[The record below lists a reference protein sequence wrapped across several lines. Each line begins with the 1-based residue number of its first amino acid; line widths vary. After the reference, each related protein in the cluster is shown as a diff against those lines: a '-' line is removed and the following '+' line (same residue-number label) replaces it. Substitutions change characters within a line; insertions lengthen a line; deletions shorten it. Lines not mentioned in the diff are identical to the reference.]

1 MPGSIDFRDN
11 LIVDR
16 NNPVL
21 VQKAWR
27 DYDKRGWAHLGVPH
41 GEDALTWNVFRSLD
55 LDPAGREVIQAFFG
69 LASPV
74 EEVLFWSCDP
84 DGEAEAQQ
92 TLGILLRGLDGQQGG
107 TMTEPDLV
115 ILTTAEVCFVE
126 CKAKPS
132 RFPWVA
138 KAPRPGSAGAGTVAV
153 EGEEEETE
161 KGEAEGAPTEGQPE
175 DEKGWTSR
183 WRAYR
188 ADDRIGMTLPRTPTT
203 PDWAVYQLVRNAV
216 YARLLAR
223 ELRKE
228 RAMVVSLVSRL
239 QWALFPATTEEQYAH
254 FRARCGDIVGDLRF
268 WEDLQDLLPDGPAAK
283 LAQTVEAMEA
293 LIDGDISAR
302 INMLR
307 SKTPEKRRASET
319 TMNRLRAGLLLP
331 HAANLVT
338 CLGISHAADIQGTV
352 SGILAAMSAA
362 ALPALVQGLAK
373 SNTERRLACLE
384 LLTRLGPAAAG
395 AAPTLQALVATP
407 KLSTAVKAAA
417 RDALAAMA
425 APPPVVGT

>member
-55 LDPAGREVIQAFFG
+55 LAPAGREVIQAFFS

-74 EEVLFWSCDP
+74 EEVLFWGCDP
-84 DGEAEAQQ
+84 DCEAEAQQ

-107 TMTEPDLV
+107 TLTEPDLV

-132 RFPWVA
+132 RSPWVA
-138 KAPRPGSAGAGTVAV
+138 KAPRPAGAGTPTV
-153 EGEEEETE
+153 EGEEAATEEE
-161 KGEAEGAPTEGQPE
+161 EAEGAPTEGQPE

-188 ADDRIGMTLPRTPTT
+188 ADERIGMTLPRAPAAA
-203 PDWAVYQLVRNAV
+203 DWAVYQLVRNAV
-216 YARLLAR
+216 YARLLAS

-228 RAMVVSLVSRL
+228 RAVVVSLVSRL
-239 QWALFPATTEEQYAH
+239 QSALFPVTTQEQYAH
-254 FRARCGDIVGDLRF
+254 FRARCGDIVGEMRC
-268 WEDLQDLLPDGPAAK
+268 WEDLQELLPDGPAAK
-283 LAQTVEAMEA
+283 LAQTIEA
-293 LIDGDISAR
+293 LEGLIGGDIAAR
-302 INMLR
+302 VTLLR
-307 SKTPEKRRASET
+307 STTDDKRRASEM
-319 TMNRLRAGLLLP
+319 TMRRLRPVLLVP
-331 HAANLVT
+331 HAQNLVT
-338 CLGISHAADIQGTV
+338 CLGIPHATDIQETV
-352 SGILAAMSAA
+352 GSVLEGMGAA
-362 ALPALVQGLAK
+362 ALPALEQGLVKQHTA
-373 SNTERRLACLE
+373 RRLACLE
-384 LLTRLGPAAAG
+384 LLKRLGPAASG
-395 AAPTLQALVATP
+395 AIPAVQALIETQRLNAD
-407 KLSTAVKAAA
+407 VKAAA
-417 RDALAAMA
+417 RETLWALAA
-425 APPPVVGT
+425 PPVVGT